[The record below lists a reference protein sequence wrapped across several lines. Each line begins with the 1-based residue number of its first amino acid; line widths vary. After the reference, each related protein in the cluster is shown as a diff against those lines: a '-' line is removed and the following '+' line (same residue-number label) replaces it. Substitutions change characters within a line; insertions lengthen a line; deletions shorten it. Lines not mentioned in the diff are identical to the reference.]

1 MKAKAKAKRS
11 GLRKFRRWAVLVAF
25 FAVLLP
31 WGTVFVTRVG
41 ALGERLKGLVIG
53 VIRKELG
60 WEAQMGGVSVQLFPF
75 ELVLSQVKIDDPNY
89 GPLAQVQ
96 AIKVKP
102 ALPPLLRG
110 RLEIDT
116 ITIESPRLWLI
127 VGEEGIR
134 NWPRIEGGGGGGGPT
149 LPFRRLAIHHGGLEI
164 DGSDWF
170 KASVDGIEA
179 EVKAELKSRVGI
191 FIQAQGRVERAG
203 QAHIVSK
210 LFLSAHI
217 AQDGVE
223 VDAFALDLPWAKVEL
238 EEVAFSLPP
247 PRIEEIAQHLKGA
260 FQVAFD
266 FGVLPSLAL
275 PLHLPRIEGKL
286 ELQGRI
292 DEGQLEAHLSS
303 KSPGLSNLGWVIGYS
318 SNSTQE

>member
-75 ELVLSQVKIDDPNY
+75 ELALSQVKIDDPNY

-223 VDAFALDLPWAKVEL
+223 V
-238 EEVAFSLPP
+238 
-247 PRIEEIAQHLKGA
+247 
-260 FQVAFD
+260 
-266 FGVLPSLAL
+266 
-275 PLHLPRIEGKL
+275 
-286 ELQGRI
+286 
-292 DEGQLEAHLSS
+292 
-303 KSPGLSNLGWVIGYS
+303 
-318 SNSTQE
+318 